1 MICRIARI
9 PFLIT
14 ISSVILLQKYYH
26 PLEKAALAAHVHALL
41 RPAPSQAR
49 TRFKEAQLLAEGR
62 ETLLGYNSFAAI
74 VGKIKPV
81 IMECLRRD
89 RLIPVPLLHTHS
101 RLLRTHHAKRNSKPI
116 LPLPLPLPTKHQTS
130 ESTD

>member
-26 PLEKAALAAHVHALL
+26 PLEKSTLAAHAHALL
-41 RPAPSQAR
+41 RPVPSQAR
-49 TRFKEAQLLAEGR
+49 TRFKEAVLMADGR
-62 ETLLGYNSFAAI
+62 EALLGYNSFAAI

-89 RLIPVPLLHTHS
+89 RLLPVPHLHAHS
-101 RLLRTHHAKRNSKPI
+101 GLLRHHNAKRASKPVMALH
-116 LPLPLPLPTKHQTS
+116 LPLPNKHQNS